1 MISSLNR
8 CRKEISRFTD
18 AKVLLGNQ
26 QLLMQLI
33 NKREL
38 DKEKL
43 NKFTTTQLT
52 AILKKIGVE
61 KSELKKLRKCLFQI
75 QYSEQCNV

>member
-1 MISSLNR
+1 MYNTELLKDTRYFLFGILNT
-8 CRKEISRFTD
+8 CDMEISRFTD

-38 DKEKL
+38 NIEKL
-43 NKFTTTQLT
+43 KDYTTTQLT
-52 AILKKIGVE
+52 GILKKIGVE
-61 KSELKKLRKCLFQI
+61 KSELKK
-75 QYSEQCNV
+75 

>member
-1 MISSLNR
+1 M
-8 CRKEISRFTD
+8 EISRFTD

-38 DKEKL
+38 NIEKL
-43 NKFTTTQLT
+43 KDYTTTQLT
-52 AILKKIGVE
+52 GILKKIGVD
-61 KSELKKLRKCLFQI
+61 KSELKK
-75 QYSEQCNV
+75 

>member
-1 MISSLNR
+1 M
-8 CRKEISRFTD
+8 EISRFTD

-38 DKEKL
+38 NIEKL
-43 NKFTTTQLT
+43 KDYTTTQLT
-52 AILKKIGVE
+52 GILKKIGVE
-61 KSELKKLRKCLFQI
+61 KSELKK
-75 QYSEQCNV
+75 

>member
-1 MISSLNR
+1 
-8 CRKEISRFTD
+8 
-18 AKVLLGNQ
+18 
-26 QLLMQLI
+26 MQLI

-38 DKEKL
+38 DIEKL
-43 NKFTTTQLT
+43 NDFTTTQLT